1 MFALPLVAALW
12 VTVGLPVLSQLTG
25 ATGGNRLSRKVVFE
39 AHANGQGGGAAGG
52 AAAPL
57 AEATATVS
65 KQVLAAYHAEV
76 LHRAQA
82 HARLTKRTKQTAP
95 ALPRPAL
102 PSTTPG
108 TATLATA
115 DPPSAP
121 TNQQAETTPPA
132 KDNSPGTGNSVG
144 GSGPSAGQPGGG
156 GGGAAQPAPDPGST
170 GGSDNG
176 GTGNNGDTG
185 GTGDSGGSGGVGNTG
200 DTGIPGDTG
209 DTGGRGTGGNT
220 PPAAPPPQAPTP
232 PTPPPPPGPQD
243 PAPAPP
249 APAPP
254 APAPPA
260 PLPPSGPM
268 PMPADIQTTSG
279 GGPRGK
285 PWAGDAVVF
294 TFASPPD
301 PSVILAGWDGS
312 ATTVTLRITDNGKND
327 VLTILNAT
335 TGAQLDALG
344 SVRLGGDYVDKQTVN
359 VPGSTMS
366 LTGNVLRVVLGTPS
380 VKSFAQQKAG
390 TMIWTTPSGA
400 ATESGP
406 ADNEF

>member
-25 ATGGNRLSRKVVFE
+25 ATGGNRVSRKVVFE

-108 TATLATA
+108 TAKLATA

-121 TNQQAETTPPA
+121 TNQQAETTPAP

-232 PTPPPPPGPQD
+232 PT
-243 PAPAPP
+243 
-249 APAPP
+249 
-254 APAPPA
+254 
-260 PLPPSGPM
+260 
-268 PMPADIQTTSG
+268 
-279 GGPRGK
+279 
-285 PWAGDAVVF
+285 
-294 TFASPPD
+294 
-301 PSVILAGWDGS
+301 
-312 ATTVTLRITDNGKND
+312 
-327 VLTILNAT
+327 
-335 TGAQLDALG
+335 
-344 SVRLGGDYVDKQTVN
+344 
-359 VPGSTMS
+359 
-366 LTGNVLRVVLGTPS
+366 
-380 VKSFAQQKAG
+380 
-390 TMIWTTPSGA
+390 
-400 ATESGP
+400 
-406 ADNEF
+406 

>member
-25 ATGGNRLSRKVVFE
+25 GTGVDRLSRKVVFE
-39 AHANGQGGGAAGG
+39 AHANGQDGDPGGG

-65 KQVLAAYHAEV
+65 SQVLAAYHAEV

-82 HARLTKRTKQTAP
+82 RARLTKRAKQTAP

-102 PSTTPG
+102 PSTTPD

-121 TNQQAETTPPA
+121 TNQQADTTPPA
-132 KDNSPGTGNSVG
+132 KDKSPGTGNSVG
-144 GSGPSAGQPGGG
+144 SSGGSDGQPGGG
-156 GGGAAQPAPDPGST
+156 GGGGAQPAPAPGST
-170 GGSDNG
+170 GDGSDNG
-176 GTGNNGDTG
+176 GTGNNSDTG
-185 GTGDSGGSGGVGNTG
+185 GTGDTGGIG
-200 DTGIPGDTG
+200 DTGNSGTSGDTG
-209 DTGGRGTGGNT
+209 DTGGHGSGGN
-220 PPAAPPPQAPTP
+220 APPSPPLPHPQ
-232 PTPPPPPGPQD
+232 TPPPPPPPPTP
-243 PAPAPP
+243 PAPPSAPP
-249 APAPP
+249 APPP
-254 APAPPA
+254 PGG
-260 PLPPSGPM
+260 PLPT
-268 PMPADIQTTSG
+268 PADIQTTSG

-285 PWAGDAVVF
+285 PGAGDAVVF

-301 PSVILAGWDGS
+301 SSLILAGWDGS
-312 ATTVTLRITDNGKND
+312 ATTVTLRITENGKND
-327 VLTILNAT
+327 ILTILNST
-335 TGAQLDALG
+335 TGAPLAALG
-344 SVRLGGDYVDKQTVN
+344 SVQLGGDYVDKQNVN
-359 VPGSTMS
+359 VPGSTMT

-380 VKSFAQQKAG
+380 VKSFDQQKNG
-390 TMIWTTPSGA
+390 TMIWTTPSGT